1 MFSISDFSVFYCL
14 PFTWLVMILLFIQ
27 WTFRFILQTVLD
39 LFTHRSDVC
48 QYIMPTMI
56 PRMKTYPKTGAP
68 LKREAGGREGRKEG
82 GGTCEPLSRE
92 IDCDSKP
99 ATGGDCGT
107 SKLTRGGDCGT
118 SKPTTGGDCGT
129 RRSVRTADS
138 GKTGRRRAS
147 NKSDSIK
154 AAFLAACEQGDLEKV
169 FNATWSQDHKIE
181 KKHYNFA
188 SKVKAAILLGV
199 DVNHRLL
206 GTRYWCNGL
215 ALRCSWKG
223 KIHFRDLVT

>member
-1 MFSISDFSVFYCL
+1 
-14 PFTWLVMILLFIQ
+14 
-27 WTFRFILQTVLD
+27 
-39 LFTHRSDVC
+39 
-48 QYIMPTMI
+48 MI

-129 RRSVRTADS
+129 RRPATGDDCGTRRSVRTADS

-169 FNATWSQDHKIE
+169 FNASNAFANATWSQDHKIE
-181 KKHYNFA
+181 RNITILQTR
-188 SKVKAAILLGV
+188 SKLPFYLELMSTTGYLEPGIGAM
-199 DVNHRLL
+199 D
-206 GTRYWCNGL
+206 
-215 ALRCSWKG
+215 
-223 KIHFRDLVT
+223 

>member
-56 PRMKTYPKTGAP
+56 LRMKTYPKTGAP

-107 SKLTRGGDCGT
+107 SK
-118 SKPTTGGDCGT
+118 PTTGDDCGT
-129 RRSVRTADS
+129 RMSVRTADS
-138 GKTGRRRAS
+138 GKTGRRRDS

-154 AAFLAACEQGDLEKV
+154 AAFLAACEHGDLEKV
-169 FNATWSQDHKIE
+169 FNATWSQDNKIE
-181 KKHYNFA
+181 RNITILQTR
-188 SKVKAAILLGV
+188 SKLPFCLELMSTTGYLEPGTGAI
-199 DVNHRLL
+199 D
-206 GTRYWCNGL
+206 
-215 ALRCSWKG
+215 
-223 KIHFRDLVT
+223 